1 MSATDQSVANFQ
13 EQEEKLDGD
22 ASLNKFVHELYG
34 AADEDM
40 RRAMA
45 KSFVRSLCY
54 WLYTLNR
61 VLMF

>member
-54 WLYTLNR
+54 
-61 VLMF
+61 